1 MKRKLPDKEVIYLES
16 CKSMKQPKSKHFYAL
31 FILFIII
38 VFFGAIYV
46 YSIVTGNIL
55 EDAAVINIRE
65 VAVHDR
71 NTITM
76 FIEYNWKNQQ
86 RIGERLKRN
95 SQKLKTVSQI
105 NEYLGLEAYESTFD
119 KVYLLMEDGSYYTDI
134 TYRKGSEDPD
144 YYPYMDL
151 FADTDSYKVIGYD
164 SLPVMGSDKVVIYGY
179 RLPDNPKDEV
189 LSGIKIGEDQ
199 KEVYAVI
206 GVCKRSSIVDGLV
219 IENYVDESGNTQG
232 YSSVVDEKGEY
243 VVDRKD
249 AASSVSDNLFDIVE
263 RCDRSNLTSSDVQ
276 EKMLAGEEFWFYM
289 EKNGVRELN
298 YCAPLNSSSVNWYF
312 IMSVNDQVVK
322 DQTKLFVLLIIAAM
336 SAAIIVIIIAFV
348 LTIIMQRETQIA
360 HAQEKAQSEFLSN
373 MSHEIRT
380 PLNGIVGLNYLM
392 MNAIDIPEK
401 HLQIKEWLK
410 KSQNTAEYLLA
421 LINDVLDISKLQAGK
436 VEITRAPMFVE
447 TMSESVY
454 SMQYDNIT
462 GRGVEFI
469 KDIHI
474 TVPCIQCDEVHIKQV
489 LMNIVGNAAKFTP
502 AGGSIKFSVNQSMI
516 DENHVMT
523 TFVCEDTGCGM
534 SKEFLNEIFNK
545 FTQDRS
551 SISSSIK
558 GTGLGMAISKLLVNA
573 MGGEIRVESELNKGS
588 TFTVEIPAEI
598 CEIPD
603 YLKINTD
610 DAGKTDD
617 NSGSGAKSTKILVA
631 EDNELNAEILMEI
644 LSQFG
649 FVPVHAQNGQE
660 AVEIFERS
668 KINEFKMILMD
679 VRMPVLDG
687 CEASA
692 RIRKLDREDARTVTI
707 FACTANSFQE
717 DRVKALDSGMDDFLT
732 KPIDVNTLLRKMEK
746 IDREKHNR

>member
-1 MKRKLPDKEVIYLES
+1 MKRS
-16 CKSMKQPKSKHFYAL
+16 KSKHFYAL
-31 FILFIII
+31 FIFFIII
-38 VFFGAIYV
+38 VIFLAIYV

-55 EDAAVINIRE
+55 EDAAVDNIRE

-105 NEYLGLEAYESTFD
+105 NEYLGTEAYESTFD

-151 FADTDSYKVIGYD
+151 FANTDSYKVIGYD

-179 RLPDNPKDEV
+179 KLPDNPKDEA
-189 LSGIKIGEDQ
+189 LSDIRIGEDQ
-199 KEVYAVI
+199 KEVFAVI
-206 GVCKRSSIVDGLV
+206 GVCRRSSIVDGLV

-232 YSSVVDEKGEY
+232 YSSVVDKKGEY

-249 AASSVSDNLFDIVE
+249 AASSVSDNLFDIVK
-263 RCDRSNLTSSDVQ
+263 RSDRSNLTPAEVQ

-298 YCAPLNSSSVNWYF
+298 YCAPLNSSSVDWYF
-312 IMSVNDQVVK
+312 IMSVSDKVVK

-348 LTIIMQRETQIA
+348 LTIIMQRKTQIA
-360 HAQEKAQSEFLSN
+360 YAQEKAQSEFLSN

-392 MNAIDIPEK
+392 MNAIDTPEK

-436 VEITRAPMFVE
+436 VEVTRAPMLVE
-447 TMSESVY
+447 TMLESVC

-462 GRGVEFI
+462 GHGVEFI
-469 KDIHI
+469 KDLHI

-523 TFVCEDTGCGM
+523 TFVCKDTGCGM
-534 SKEFLNEIFNK
+534 SREFLNEIFNK

-551 SISSSIK
+551 STTNSTK

-573 MGGEIRVESELNKGS
+573 MGGEISVESELNKGS

-603 YLKINTD
+603 YLINSD
-610 DAGKTDD
+610 DAEKTAD
-617 NSGSGAKSTKILVA
+617 NSDNGVKSMKILVA

-649 FVPVHAQNGQE
+649 FVSVHAQNGRE

-668 KINEFKMILMD
+668 KINEFKIILMD
-679 VRMPVLDG
+679 MRMPVLDG

-692 RIRKLDREDARTVTI
+692 RIRKLDREDAKTVTI

-717 DRVKALDSGMDDFLT
+717 DRDKALGSGMNDFLT
-732 KPIDVNTLLRKMEK
+732 KPIDINTLIRKMEK
-746 IDREKHNR
+746 IDHEKHNVQ

>member
-1 MKRKLPDKEVIYLES
+1 MKKT
-16 CKSMKQPKSKHFYAL
+16 KSKHFYAL
-31 FILFIII
+31 FICIIIII
-38 VFFGAIYV
+38 VFLGAIWI
-46 YSIVTGNIL
+46 YSIVARNLL
-55 EDAAVINIRE
+55 EDATVNNIRE

-76 FIEYNWKNQQ
+76 FTEYNWKNQQ
-86 RIGERLKRN
+86 RIGERLKRH
-95 SQKLKTVSQI
+95 SQELKTVSQI

-119 KVYLLMEDGSYYTDI
+119 KVYLLMEDGSYYTDV
-134 TYRKGSEDPD
+134 TYREGSEDPD

-151 FADTDSYKVIGYD
+151 FENTDNYKVVGYD

-232 YSSVVDEKGEY
+232 YSSVVDNKGEY

-249 AASSVSDNLFDIVE
+249 AASSVSDNLFNIVK
-263 RCDRSNLTSSDVQ
+263 RCDRSSLTPADVQ
-276 EKMLAGEEFWFYM
+276 EKMNAGEEFWFYM

-298 YCAPLNSSSVNWYF
+298 YCAPLNSSSVDWYF
-312 IMSVNDQVVK
+312 IMSVNDRVVQ
-322 DQTKLFVLLIIAAM
+322 DQIKIFVTLITATM
-336 SAAIIVIIIAFV
+336 STAIIVIISAFV
-348 LTIIMQRETQIA
+348 LTLIMQRKTQIA
-360 HAQEKAQSEFLSN
+360 YAQEKAQSEFLSN

-392 MNAIDIPEK
+392 MNAIDNPEK

-421 LINDVLDISKLQAGK
+421 LINDVLDIAKIQAGK
-436 VEITRAPMFVE
+436 VEISYAPVSVE
-447 TMSESVY
+447 TLSESVY

-462 GRGVEFI
+462 ERGVGFI

-474 TVPCIQCDEVHIKQV
+474 IAPHIQCDEIHIKQV
-489 LMNIVGNAAKFTP
+489 LMNIIGNAAKFTP
-502 AGGSIKFSVNQSMI
+502 AGGTIRFSVKQSMI
-516 DENHVMT
+516 DNRHVMT

-534 SKEFLNEIFNK
+534 SEEFLHEIFNQ
-545 FTQDRS
+545 FTQNRN
-551 SISSSIK
+551 SSSASVK
-558 GTGLGMAISKLLVNA
+558 GTGLGMAISKLLVDA
-573 MGGEIRVESELNKGS
+573 MGGKISVESELDKGS
-588 TFTVEIPAEI
+588 TFTVEIPSEI
-598 CEIPD
+598 CESPD
-603 YLKINTD
+603 RLKMADGAEKTADPSGN
-610 DAGKTDD
+610 DAEP
-617 NSGSGAKSTKILVA
+617 TKILVA

-649 FVPVHAQNGQE
+649 FVPVRAQNGRE
-660 AVEIFERS
+660 AVEIFARS
-668 KINEFKMILMD
+668 KINEFKIILMD

-692 RIRKLDREDARTVTI
+692 GIRELDREDAKTVTI

-717 DRVKALDSGMDDFLT
+717 DRSRALDSGMNDFLT
-732 KPIDVNTLLRKMEK
+732 KPIDINILLRKMEK
-746 IDREKHNR
+746 IDREKSNR

>member
-1 MKRKLPDKEVIYLES
+1 MKR
-16 CKSMKQPKSKHFYAL
+16 SKGKRFYAF
-31 FILFIII
+31 FIFFIIVVI
-38 VFFGAIYV
+38 FLAVYV
-46 YSIVTGNIL
+46 YSVVTGNIL
-55 EDAAVINIRE
+55 EDAAVNNIRE

-95 SQKLKTVSQI
+95 CQDLKTVSQI

-134 TYRKGSEDPD
+134 TYRKDSNTPD

-151 FADTDSYKVIGYD
+151 FADTDNYKVIGYD
-164 SLPVMGSDKVVIYGY
+164 PLPVMGSDKVVIYGY
-179 RLPDNPKDEV
+179 RLLDNPKDEV
-189 LSGIKIGEDQ
+189 LSGIRIGEDQ

-206 GVCKRSSIVDGLV
+206 GVCKRSAIVDGLV
-219 IENYVDESGNTQG
+219 IENYVDDAGNTQG
-232 YSSVVDEKGEY
+232 YSSVVNKNGEY

-249 AASSVSDNLFDIVE
+249 AASSDSDNLFDIMKH
-263 RCDRSNLTSSDVQ
+263 CDSSDLTPSDVQ

-298 YCAPLNSSSVNWYF
+298 YCTPLNSSSVNWYF
-312 IMSVNDQVVK
+312 IMSVNDKVVK
-322 DQTKLFVLLIIAAM
+322 DQTELFVLLIIAAM
-336 SAAIIVIIIAFV
+336 SAAVIVIIIAFV
-348 LTIIMQRETQIA
+348 LTIIMQRKTQIA

-392 MNAIDIPEK
+392 MNAIDMPEK

-436 VEITRAPMFVE
+436 VEVARAPMLVE
-447 TMSESVY
+447 NMSESVC

-462 GRGVEFI
+462 GRGIAFVKEL
-469 KDIHI
+469 HV

-502 AGGSIKFSVNQSMI
+502 AGGTIKFSVTQSMI
-516 DENHVMT
+516 DESHVMT

-534 SKEFLNEIFNK
+534 SKEFLNEIFHK

-551 SISSSIK
+551 STSNSTK

-573 MGGEIRVESELNKGS
+573 MGGEISVESELNKGS
-588 TFTVEIPAEI
+588 TFTVTIPAEI
-598 CEIPD
+598 CEIPS
-603 YLKINTD
+603 YLKMDAEDGENTAD
-610 DAGKTDD
+610 HSNNGDR
-617 NSGSGAKSTKILVA
+617 SMKILVA

-644 LSQFG
+644 LHQFG

-668 KINEFKMILMD
+668 KPGEFQIILMD
-679 VRMPVLDG
+679 MRMPVLDG

-692 RIRKLDREDARTVTI
+692 RIRGLDREDAKTVTI

-732 KPIDVNTLLRKMEK
+732 KPIDINTLLRKMEK
-746 IDREKHNR
+746 IDREKHNVQ

>member
-1 MKRKLPDKEVIYLES
+1 MKRS
-16 CKSMKQPKSKHFYAL
+16 KSSFFYA
-31 FILFIII
+31 FFIII
-38 VFFGAIYV
+38 IAAVIFLAVYV

-55 EDAAVINIRE
+55 EDAAVSNIRE

-95 SQKLKTVSQI
+95 SEKLKTVDQI

-134 TYRKGSEDPD
+134 TYREDSKTPD

-151 FADTDSYKVIGYD
+151 FADTDNYKVIGYD
-164 SLPVMGSDKVVIYGY
+164 PLPVMGSDNVVIYGY
-179 RLPDNPKDEV
+179 KLSGNPKDGI
-189 LSGIKIGEDQ
+189 LSGIRIGEDQ

-206 GVCKRSSIVDGLV
+206 GICERSTIMDGLV
-219 IENYVDESGNTQG
+219 IENYADDAGDPQG
-232 YSSVVDEKGEY
+232 YSSVVNENGEY

-249 AASSVSDNLFDIVE
+249 AASSDPDSLFDMMK
-263 RCDRSNLTSSDVQ
+263 RCDNSDLTSSDVQ
-276 EKMLAGEEFWFYM
+276 EKMRAGEEFWFYM

-298 YCAPLNSSSVNWYF
+298 YCTPLKSSVNWYF
-312 IMSVNDQVVK
+312 IMSVNDKVVK
-322 DQTKLFVLLIIAAM
+322 DQTGLFVLLIIATM
-336 SAAIIVIIIAFV
+336 SAAVIVIITAFV
-348 LTIIMQRETQIA
+348 SAIIMQRKTQIA

-392 MNAIDIPEK
+392 MNAIDSPEK

-436 VEITRAPMFVE
+436 VEVTRAPMLVE
-447 TMSESVY
+447 AMSESVC

-462 GRGVEFI
+462 GRGITFV
-469 KDIHI
+469 KDLHI

-489 LMNIVGNAAKFTP
+489 LMNIVGNAVKFTP
-502 AGGSIKFSVNQSMI
+502 AGGTIRFTVEQRMI
-516 DENHVMT
+516 DEGHVMT

-534 SKEFLNEIFNK
+534 SKEFLNEIFHK

-551 SISSSIK
+551 STSNSTK

-573 MGGEIRVESELNKGS
+573 MGGEIYVDSELGKGS
-588 TFTVEIPAEI
+588 TFTVEVPAEI

-603 YLKINTD
+603 YLKTD
-610 DAGKTDD
+610 TDAAEKPSDT
-617 NSGSGAKSTKILVA
+617 SGNGVGSMKILVA
-631 EDNELNAEILMEI
+631 EDNELNAEILLEI

-668 KINEFKMILMD
+668 KINEFRIILMD
-679 VRMPVLDG
+679 MRMPVLDG
-687 CEASA
+687 CEASS
-692 RIRKLDREDARTVTI
+692 RIRGLDREDAKTVTI

-717 DRVKALDSGMDDFLT
+717 DREKALASGMNDCLP
-732 KPIDVNTLLRKMEK
+732 KPIDINTLLRKMEK
-746 IDREKHNR
+746 IEREKHNVQ

>member
-1 MKRKLPDKEVIYLES
+1 
-16 CKSMKQPKSKHFYAL
+16 MKQLKNKRFYTF

-38 VFFGAIYV
+38 VIFLAVYV
-46 YSIVTGNIL
+46 YSIATRNIL
-55 EDAAVINIRE
+55 EDVAVSNIRE

-95 SQKLKTVSQI
+95 SQNLRTVRQI

-134 TYRKGSEDPD
+134 TYRKDSSDAD

-151 FADTDSYKVIGYD
+151 FENTDSYKVIGYD

-179 RLPDNPKDEV
+179 RLHDNPRDEV
-189 LSGIKIGEDQ
+189 LTGIKIGEEQ

-206 GVCKRSSIVDGLV
+206 GVCKRSTIVDGLV
-219 IENYVDESGNTQG
+219 IENYVDNSGNTQG
-232 YSSVVDEKGEY
+232 YSSVVNRNGEY

-249 AASSVSDNLFDIVE
+249 AASSVSDNLFDIIK
-263 RCDRSNLTSSDVQ
+263 RCDKSDLTSLDVQ
-276 EKMLAGEEFWFYM
+276 EKMSKGEEFWFYM
-289 EKNGVRELN
+289 ENNGVRELN
-298 YCAPLNSSSVNWYF
+298 YCTPLNSDSVNWYF
-312 IMSVNDQVVK
+312 LMSVNNRVLK
-322 DQTKLFVLLIIAAM
+322 DQTELFVLLIIATM
-336 SAAIIVIIIAFV
+336 SVAVIVIIIAFV
-348 LTIIMQRETQIA
+348 LTIIMQRKTQIA

-392 MNAIDIPEK
+392 MNAIDTPEK

-436 VEITRAPMFVE
+436 VEITRAPMLVE

-469 KDIHI
+469 KDFHI
-474 TVPCIQCDEVHIKQV
+474 TIPCIQCDEVHIKQV
-489 LMNIVGNAAKFTP
+489 LMNIVGNAAKFTS
-502 AGGSIKFSVNQSMI
+502 AGGFIKFSAKQSII
-516 DENHVMT
+516 DETHVMT

-534 SKEFLNEIFNK
+534 SKEFMSEIFNK
-545 FTQDRS
+545 FTQDRNS
-551 SISSSIK
+551 TSNSTK

-573 MGGEIRVESELNKGS
+573 MGGEISVESELNKGS
-588 TFTVEIPAEI
+588 IFTVEIPAEI

-603 YLKINTD
+603 YLKADSNYTEKT
-610 DAGKTDD
+610 AGDSD
-617 NSGSGAKSTKILVA
+617 NNEKSMKILVA

-644 LSQFG
+644 LTQFG
-649 FVPVHAQNGQE
+649 FIPVHAQNGKE
-660 AVEIFERS
+660 AVEIFEKS
-668 KINEFKMILMD
+668 QLNEYGIILMD
-679 VRMPVLDG
+679 MRMPVMDG
-687 CEASA
+687 CEASSK
-692 RIRKLDREDARTVTI
+692 IRKLDREDAGTVTI

-717 DRVKALDSGMDDFLT
+717 DRVKALESGMNDFLT
-732 KPIDVNTLLRKMEK
+732 KPIDINTLLRKMEK
-746 IDREKHNR
+746 INHEKHNSQ

>member
-1 MKRKLPDKEVIYLES
+1 MKRS
-16 CKSMKQPKSKHFYAL
+16 KSSFFYA
-31 FILFIII
+31 FFIII
-38 VFFGAIYV
+38 IAAVIFLAVYV

-55 EDAAVINIRE
+55 EDAAVSNIRE

-95 SQKLKTVSQI
+95 SEKLKTVDQI

-134 TYRKGSEDPD
+134 TYREDSKTPD

-151 FADTDSYKVIGYD
+151 FADTDNYKVIGYD
-164 SLPVMGSDKVVIYGY
+164 PLPVMGSDNVVIYGY
-179 RLPDNPKDEV
+179 KLSGNPKDGI
-189 LSGIKIGEDQ
+189 LSGIRIGEDQ

-206 GVCKRSSIVDGLV
+206 GICERSTIMDGLV
-219 IENYVDESGNTQG
+219 IENYADDAGDPQG
-232 YSSVVDEKGEY
+232 YSSVVNENGEY

-249 AASSVSDNLFDIVE
+249 AASSDPDSLFDMMK
-263 RCDRSNLTSSDVQ
+263 RCDNSDLTSSDVQ
-276 EKMLAGEEFWFYM
+276 EKMRAGEEFWFYM

-298 YCAPLNSSSVNWYF
+298 YCTPLKSSVNWYF
-312 IMSVNDQVVK
+312 IMSVNDKVVK
-322 DQTKLFVLLIIAAM
+322 DQTGLFVLLIIATM
-336 SAAIIVIIIAFV
+336 SAAVIVIITAFV
-348 LTIIMQRETQIA
+348 SAIIMQRKTQIA

-392 MNAIDIPEK
+392 MNAIDSPEK

-436 VEITRAPMFVE
+436 VEVTRAPMLVE
-447 TMSESVY
+447 AMSESVC

-462 GRGVEFI
+462 GRGITFV
-469 KDIHI
+469 KDLHI

-489 LMNIVGNAAKFTP
+489 LMNIVGNAVKFTP
-502 AGGSIKFSVNQSMI
+502 AGGTIRFTVEQRML
-516 DENHVMT
+516 DEGHVMT

-534 SKEFLNEIFNK
+534 SKEFLNEIFHK

-551 SISSSIK
+551 STSNSTK

-573 MGGEIRVESELNKGS
+573 MGGEIYVDSELGKGS
-588 TFTVEIPAEI
+588 TFTVEVPAEI

-603 YLKINTD
+603 YLKTD
-610 DAGKTDD
+610 TDAVEKPSDT
-617 NSGSGAKSTKILVA
+617 SGNGVGSMKILVA
-631 EDNELNAEILMEI
+631 EDNELNAEILLEI

-668 KINEFKMILMD
+668 KINEFRIILMD
-679 VRMPVLDG
+679 MRMPVLDG
-687 CEASA
+687 CEASS
-692 RIRKLDREDARTVTI
+692 RIRGLDREDAKTVTI

-717 DRVKALDSGMDDFLT
+717 DREKALASGMNDFLP
-732 KPIDVNTLLRKMEK
+732 KPIDINTLLRKMEK
-746 IDREKHNR
+746 IEREKHNVQ

>member
-1 MKRKLPDKEVIYLES
+1 MKRL
-16 CKSMKQPKSKHFYAL
+16 KSKCFYAL
-31 FILFIII
+31 FIFFIII
-38 VFFGAIYV
+38 VLFSAIYV
-46 YSIVTGNIL
+46 YSVVTGNIL
-55 EDAAVINIRE
+55 EDAAVNNIRE

-86 RIGERLKRN
+86 RIGERLKRH
-95 SQKLKTVSQI
+95 SQELKTVSQI

-134 TYRKGSEDPD
+134 TYRRSSEDPD
-144 YYPYMDL
+144 YYPYTDL
-151 FADTDSYKVIGYD
+151 FSNTDSYKVIGYD

-219 IENYVDESGNTQG
+219 IENYVDESGNIQG

-249 AASSVSDNLFDIVE
+249 AASSVSDNLFDIIE

-312 IMSVNDQVVK
+312 IMSVNDKVVK

-360 HAQEKAQSEFLSN
+360 YAQEKAQSEFLSN

-392 MNAIDIPEK
+392 MNAIDTPEK

-436 VEITRAPMFVE
+436 VEITRAPMLVE
-447 TMSESVY
+447 AMSESVY

-469 KDIHI
+469 KDIRI

-489 LMNIVGNAAKFTP
+489 LMNIAGNAAKFTP
-502 AGGSIKFSVNQSMI
+502 AGGTIRFSVNQSMI

-523 TFVCEDTGCGM
+523 VFVCEDTGCGM

-551 SISSSIK
+551 SISNSTK
-558 GTGLGMAISKLLVNA
+558 GTGLGMAISKLLVDA

-603 YLKINTD
+603 YLKTNPD
-610 DAGKTDD
+610 EAEKPDD
-617 NSGSGAKSTKILVA
+617 NSGSGVKAAKILVA

-644 LSQFG
+644 LSQSG

-660 AVEIFERS
+660 AVDIFERS

-679 VRMPVLDG
+679 MRMPVLDG

-692 RIRKLDREDARTVTI
+692 RIRKLDREDAKTVTI

-717 DRVKALDSGMDDFLT
+717 DRVKALDSGMNDFVT
-732 KPIDVNTLLRKMEK
+732 KPIDINTLLRKMEK
-746 IDREKHNR
+746 IDREKHNIQ

>member
-1 MKRKLPDKEVIYLES
+1 
-16 CKSMKQPKSKHFYAL
+16 MKQLKNKWFYVL
-31 FILFIII
+31 FIFFIII
-38 VFFGAIYV
+38 VFFIAIYV

-55 EDAAVINIRE
+55 EDAAVKNIKE

-95 SQKLKTVSQI
+95 SKQLKTVSQI

-151 FADTDSYKVIGYD
+151 FANTDSYKVIAYD

-179 RLPDNPKDEV
+179 KLQDNPKDEV
-189 LSGIKIGEDQ
+189 LSGIKIGEEQ

-232 YSSVVDEKGEY
+232 YSSVVDKKGEY

-249 AASSVSDNLFDIVE
+249 AASSVSDNLFDIIK
-263 RCDRSNLTSSDVQ
+263 RCDRSNLTPSDVQ
-276 EKMLAGEEFWFYM
+276 KKMLADEEFWFYM

-298 YCAPLNSSSVNWYF
+298 YCAPLNSSSVDWYF
-312 IMSVNDQVVK
+312 IMSVNDKVVK

-336 SAAIIVIIIAFV
+336 SAAIIVIVIAFI
-348 LTIIMQRETQIA
+348 LTIIMQRKTQIA
-360 HAQEKAQSEFLSN
+360 YAQEKAQSEFLSN

-392 MNAIDIPEK
+392 MNAIDTPEK

-436 VEITRAPMFVE
+436 VEVARAPMLVE

-502 AGGSIKFSVNQSMI
+502 SGGTIKFSVNQSLI
-516 DENHVMT
+516 DEKHVMT

-534 SKEFLNEIFNK
+534 SREFQNEIFNK

-551 SISSSIK
+551 SISNSTK

-573 MGGEIRVESELNKGS
+573 MGGEISVESELNKGS

-598 CEIPD
+598 CEVPD
-603 YLKINTD
+603 YLTD
-610 DAGKTDD
+610 DDEKTADH
-617 NSGSGAKSTKILVA
+617 SGNGVKSTKVLVA

-644 LSQFG
+644 LSQSG

-660 AVEIFERS
+660 AVDIFERS
-668 KINEFKMILMD
+668 KVNEFKIILMD
-679 VRMPVLDG
+679 MRMPVLDG

-692 RIRKLDREDARTVTI
+692 RIRELDREDAKTVTI

-717 DRVKALDSGMDDFLT
+717 DRDKALGSGMDDFLT
-732 KPIDVNTLLRKMEK
+732 KPIDINTLLRKMEK
-746 IDREKHNR
+746 IDREKQNVQ

>member
-1 MKRKLPDKEVIYLES
+1 MKRS
-16 CKSMKQPKSKHFYAL
+16 KSKHFYAL
-31 FILFIII
+31 FICFVII
-38 VFFGAIYV
+38 VIFLAIYV
-46 YSIVTGNIL
+46 YSVVTGNIL
-55 EDAAVINIRE
+55 EDAAVDNIRE

-76 FIEYNWKNQQ
+76 FIEYSWKNQQ

-95 SQKLKTVSQI
+95 SQNLQTVSQI
-105 NEYLGLEAYESTFD
+105 NEYLGIEAYESTFD
-119 KVYLLMEDGSYYTDI
+119 KVYLLMEDGSYYTDV
-134 TYRKGSEDPD
+134 TYRKGSEDAD

-179 RLPDNPKDEV
+179 RLQNNPKDEV
-189 LSGIKIGEDQ
+189 LSGIRIGEDQ

-249 AASSVSDNLFDIVE
+249 AATSVSDNLFDIVE

-276 EKMLAGEEFWFYM
+276 EKMHTREEFWFSM

-298 YCAPLNSSSVNWYF
+298 YCAPLNSNSVDWYF
-312 IMSVNDQVVK
+312 IMSVSDKVVK
-322 DQTKLFVLLIIAAM
+322 DQTRLFVLLIIAAM
-336 SAAIIVIIIAFV
+336 SAAILVIIIAFV
-348 LTIIMQRETQIA
+348 ATIIMQRKTQMA

-392 MNAIDIPEK
+392 MNSIDTPEK
-401 HLQIKEWLK
+401 HPQIKEWLK

-436 VEITRAPMFVE
+436 VEVTRAPMLVE
-447 TMSESVY
+447 TMSEAVY

-469 KDIHI
+469 KDIRI
-474 TVPCIQCDEVHIKQV
+474 TAPCIQCDEVHIKQV

-502 AGGSIKFSVNQSMI
+502 AGGTIKFSVNQSMI
-516 DENHVMT
+516 DENRVMT
-523 TFVCEDTGCGM
+523 TFACEDTGCGM
-534 SKEFLNEIFNK
+534 SKEFMNEIFNK

-551 SISSSIK
+551 STSNSTK
-558 GTGLGMAISKLLVNA
+558 GTGLGMAISKLLVDA

-603 YLKINTD
+603 YMKINSE
-610 DAGKTDD
+610 DAEKTAD
-617 NSGSGAKSTKILVA
+617 NSGDGARSTKILVA

-649 FVPVHAQNGQE
+649 FVPVHAENGQE

-668 KINEFKMILMD
+668 EINEFSIILMD
-679 VRMPVLDG
+679 MRMPVMDG

-692 RIRKLDREDARTVTI
+692 RIRELDREDAKTVTI

-717 DRVKALDSGMDDFLT
+717 DRDKALDSGMDDFLT
-732 KPIDVNTLLRKMEK
+732 KPIDINTLLSKMEK
-746 IDREKHNR
+746 IDRK

>member
-1 MKRKLPDKEVIYLES
+1 MKRYLSGMFSES
-16 CKSMKQPKSKHFYAL
+16 CEFMKRLKSNHFYA
-31 FILFIII
+31 FFIII
-38 VFFGAIYV
+38 IAIVIFLAIYV

-55 EDAAVINIRE
+55 EDAAVSNIRE

-95 SQKLKTVSQI
+95 SDKLKTVSQI

-119 KVYLLMEDGSYYTDI
+119 KIYLLMEDGSYYTDI
-134 TYRKGSEDPD
+134 TYRKDSETPD

-151 FADTDSYKVIGYD
+151 FADTDDYKVIGYD
-164 SLPVMGSDKVVIYGY
+164 PLPVMGSDKVVIYGY
-179 RLPDNPKDEV
+179 KLSGNPKGEV

-206 GVCKRSSIVDGLV
+206 CICKRSTIMDGLV
-219 IENYVDESGNTQG
+219 IENYDDDAGNPQG
-232 YSSVVDEKGEY
+232 YSSVVNKNGEY

-249 AASSVSDNLFDIVE
+249 AASSDPDSLFDIIK
-263 RCDRSNLTSSDVQ
+263 RCDSSDLTSSDVQ
-276 EKMLAGEEFWFYM
+276 KKMNAGEEFWFYM

-298 YCAPLNSSSVNWYF
+298 YCTPLTSSSVNWYF
-312 IMSVNDQVVK
+312 IMSVSDKVVK
-322 DQTKLFVLLIIAAM
+322 DQTELFVLLIIATM
-336 SAAIIVIIIAFV
+336 SAAVIVIIIAFV
-348 LTIIMQRETQIA
+348 SAIIMQRKTQIA

-380 PLNGIVGLNYLM
+380 PLNGIIGLNYLI
-392 MNAIDIPEK
+392 MNAIDSPDK

-436 VEITRAPMFVE
+436 VEVTRAPMLVE
-447 TMSESVY
+447 AMSESVC

-462 GRGVEFI
+462 GHGITFV
-469 KDIHI
+469 KDLHI

-489 LMNIVGNAAKFTP
+489 LMNIIGNAVKFTP
-502 AGGSIKFSVNQSMI
+502 AGGTIRFTVNQSMI

-534 SKEFLNEIFNK
+534 SKEFLNEIFHK

-551 SISSSIK
+551 STSNSTK

-573 MGGEIRVESELNKGS
+573 MGGEIHVESELNKGS
-588 TFTVEIPAEI
+588 TFTVEVPAEI

-603 YLKINTD
+603 YLKTHTD
-610 DAGKTDD
+610 AAEKTSD
-617 NSGSGAKSTKILVA
+617 NFNNDVRSMKILVA
-631 EDNELNAEILMEI
+631 EDNELNAEILLEI

-668 KINEFKMILMD
+668 KINEFTIILMD
-679 VRMPVLDG
+679 MRMPVLDG
-687 CEASA
+687 CEASS
-692 RIRKLDREDARTVTI
+692 RIRGLDREDAKTVTI

-717 DRVKALDSGMDDFLT
+717 DREKALASGMNDFLT
-732 KPIDVNTLLRKMEK
+732 KPIDINAMLRKMEK
-746 IDREKHNR
+746 IEHEKHNMQ

>member
-1 MKRKLPDKEVIYLES
+1 MKRL
-16 CKSMKQPKSKHFYAL
+16 KSKCFYAL
-31 FILFIII
+31 FIFFIII
-38 VFFGAIYV
+38 VLFSAIYV
-46 YSIVTGNIL
+46 YSVVTGNIL
-55 EDAAVINIRE
+55 EDAAVNNIRE

-86 RIGERLKRN
+86 RIGERLKRH
-95 SQKLKTVSQI
+95 SQELKTVSQI

-134 TYRKGSEDPD
+134 TYRRGSEDPD
-144 YYPYMDL
+144 YYPYTDL
-151 FADTDSYKVIGYD
+151 FSNTDSYKVIGYD

-179 RLPDNPKDEV
+179 RLPDNPQDKV

-206 GVCKRSSIVDGLV
+206 GVCRRSSIVDGLV

-249 AASSVSDNLFDIVE
+249 AASSVSDNLFDIVK
-263 RCDRSNLTSSDVQ
+263 RCERSNLTPADVQ
-276 EKMLAGEEFWFYM
+276 DKMLAGEEFWFYM

-298 YCAPLNSSSVNWYF
+298 YCAPLNSSSVDWYF

-336 SAAIIVIIIAFV
+336 SAAILVIIIAFV
-348 LTIIMQRETQIA
+348 LTLIMQRKTQIA

-392 MNAIDIPEK
+392 LNAIDTPEK
-401 HLQIKEWLK
+401 HHQIKEWLR

-436 VEITRAPMFVE
+436 VEITRAPMLVE
-447 TMSESVY
+447 AMSESVY

-469 KDIHI
+469 KDIRI

-489 LMNIVGNAAKFTP
+489 LMNIAGNAAKFTP
-502 AGGSIKFSVNQSMI
+502 AGGTIRFSVNQSMI

-523 TFVCEDTGCGM
+523 VFVCEDTGCGM

-551 SISSSIK
+551 SISNSTK
-558 GTGLGMAISKLLVNA
+558 GTGLGMAISKLLVDA

-603 YLKINTD
+603 YLKTNPD
-610 DAGKTDD
+610 EAEKPDD
-617 NSGSGAKSTKILVA
+617 NSGSGVKAAKILVA

-644 LSQFG
+644 LSQSG

-660 AVEIFERS
+660 AVDIFERS

-679 VRMPVLDG
+679 MRMPVLDG

-692 RIRKLDREDARTVTI
+692 RIRKLDREDAKTVTI

-717 DRVKALDSGMDDFLT
+717 DRVKALDSGMNDFVT
-732 KPIDVNTLLRKMEK
+732 KPIDINTLLRKMEK
-746 IDREKHNR
+746 IDREKHNIQ

>member
-1 MKRKLPDKEVIYLES
+1 
-16 CKSMKQPKSKHFYAL
+16 
-31 FILFIII
+31 
-38 VFFGAIYV
+38 
-46 YSIVTGNIL
+46 
-55 EDAAVINIRE
+55 
-65 VAVHDR
+65 
-71 NTITM
+71 
-76 FIEYNWKNQQ
+76 
-86 RIGERLKRN
+86 
-95 SQKLKTVSQI
+95 
-105 NEYLGLEAYESTFD
+105 
-119 KVYLLMEDGSYYTDI
+119 
-134 TYRKGSEDPD
+134 
-144 YYPYMDL
+144 
-151 FADTDSYKVIGYD
+151 
-164 SLPVMGSDKVVIYGY
+164 
-179 RLPDNPKDEV
+179 
-189 LSGIKIGEDQ
+189 
-199 KEVYAVI
+199 
-206 GVCKRSSIVDGLV
+206 
-219 IENYVDESGNTQG
+219 
-232 YSSVVDEKGEY
+232 
-243 VVDRKD
+243 
-249 AASSVSDNLFDIVE
+249 
-263 RCDRSNLTSSDVQ
+263 
-276 EKMLAGEEFWFYM
+276 MLAGEEFWFSM

-298 YCAPLNSSSVNWYF
+298 YCAPLNSSAVDWYF
-312 IMSVNDQVVK
+312 IMSVSDKVVK

-348 LTIIMQRETQIA
+348 LTIIMQKKTQLA
-360 HAQEKAQSEFLSN
+360 YAQEKAQSEFLSN

-392 MNAIDIPEK
+392 MNAIDTPEK

-436 VEITRAPMFVE
+436 VEIARAPMLVE
-447 TMSESVY
+447 EMSESVY

-489 LMNIVGNAAKFTP
+489 LMNIAGNAAKFTP
-502 AGGSIKFSVNQSMI
+502 AGGTIKFSVNQRMI

-523 TFVCEDTGCGM
+523 TFVCKDTGCGM

-551 SISSSIK
+551 SISNSTK

-598 CEIPD
+598 CDIPD
-603 YLKINTD
+603 YLKNHSEKAEKPD
-610 DAGKTDD
+610 DH
-617 NSGSGAKSTKILVA
+617 SGHGAEATKILVA

-668 KINEFKMILMD
+668 EINEFQIILMD
-679 VRMPVLDG
+679 MRMPVLDG
-687 CEASA
+687 CEASS
-692 RIRKLDREDARTVTI
+692 RIRALAREDAKTVAI

-717 DRVKALDSGMDDFLT
+717 DRDKALRSGMNDFLT
-732 KPIDVNTLLRKMEK
+732 KPIDINTLLRKMEE
-746 IDREKHNR
+746 IDREKRNS

>member
-1 MKRKLPDKEVIYLES
+1 MKRS
-16 CKSMKQPKSKHFYAL
+16 KSKHFYAL
-31 FILFIII
+31 FICFVII
-38 VFFGAIYV
+38 VIFLAIYV
-46 YSIVTGNIL
+46 YSVVTGNIL
-55 EDAAVINIRE
+55 EDAAVDNIRE

-76 FIEYNWKNQQ
+76 FIEYSWKNQQ

-95 SQKLKTVSQI
+95 SQNLQTVSQI
-105 NEYLGLEAYESTFD
+105 NEYLGIEAYESTFD
-119 KVYLLMEDGSYYTDI
+119 KVYLLMEDGSYYTDV
-134 TYRKGSEDPD
+134 TYRKGSEDAD

-179 RLPDNPKDEV
+179 RLQNNPKDEV
-189 LSGIKIGEDQ
+189 LSGIRIGEDQ

-249 AASSVSDNLFDIVE
+249 AATSVSDNLFDIVE

-276 EKMLAGEEFWFYM
+276 EKMHTREEFWFSM

-298 YCAPLNSSSVNWYF
+298 YCAPLNSNSVDWYF
-312 IMSVNDQVVK
+312 IMSVSDKVVK
-322 DQTKLFVLLIIAAM
+322 DQTRLFVLLIIAAM
-336 SAAIIVIIIAFV
+336 SAAILVIIIAFV
-348 LTIIMQRETQIA
+348 ATIIMQRKTQMA

-392 MNAIDIPEK
+392 MNSIDTPEK
-401 HLQIKEWLK
+401 HPQIKEWLK

-436 VEITRAPMFVE
+436 VEVTRAPMLVE
-447 TMSESVY
+447 TMSEAVY

-469 KDIHI
+469 KDIRI
-474 TVPCIQCDEVHIKQV
+474 TAPCIQCDEVHIKQV

-502 AGGSIKFSVNQSMI
+502 AGGTIKFSVNQSMI
-516 DENHVMT
+516 DENRVMT
-523 TFVCEDTGCGM
+523 TFACEDTGCGM
-534 SKEFLNEIFNK
+534 SKEFMNEIFNK

-551 SISSSIK
+551 STANSTK
-558 GTGLGMAISKLLVNA
+558 GTGLGMAISKLLVDA

-603 YLKINTD
+603 YMKINSE
-610 DAGKTDD
+610 DAEKTAD
-617 NSGSGAKSTKILVA
+617 NSGDGARSTKILVA

-649 FVPVHAQNGQE
+649 FVPVHAENGQE

-668 KINEFKMILMD
+668 EINEFSIILMD
-679 VRMPVLDG
+679 MRMPVMDG

-692 RIRKLDREDARTVTI
+692 RIRELDREDAKTVTI

-717 DRVKALDSGMDDFLT
+717 DRDKALDSGMDDFLT
-732 KPIDVNTLLRKMEK
+732 KPIDINTLLSKMEK
-746 IDREKHNR
+746 IDRK

>member
-1 MKRKLPDKEVIYLES
+1 MKRS
-16 CKSMKQPKSKHFYAL
+16 KSSFFYA
-31 FILFIII
+31 FFIII
-38 VFFGAIYV
+38 IAAVIFLAVYV

-55 EDAAVINIRE
+55 EDAAVSNIRE

-95 SQKLKTVSQI
+95 SEKLKTVDQI

-134 TYRKGSEDPD
+134 TYREDSETPD

-151 FADTDSYKVIGYD
+151 FADTDNYKVIGYD
-164 SLPVMGSDKVVIYGY
+164 PLPVMGSDNVVIYGY
-179 RLPDNPKDEV
+179 KLSGNPKDGI
-189 LSGIKIGEDQ
+189 LSGIRIGEDQ

-206 GVCKRSSIVDGLV
+206 GICERSTIMDGLV
-219 IENYVDESGNTQG
+219 IENYADDAGDPQG
-232 YSSVVDEKGEY
+232 YSSVVNENGEY

-249 AASSVSDNLFDIVE
+249 AASSDPDSLFDMIK
-263 RCDRSNLTSSDVQ
+263 RCDNSDLTSSDVQ
-276 EKMLAGEEFWFYM
+276 EKMRAGEEFWFYM

-298 YCAPLNSSSVNWYF
+298 YCTPLKSSVNWYF
-312 IMSVNDQVVK
+312 IMSVNDKVVK
-322 DQTKLFVLLIIAAM
+322 DQTGLFVLLIIATM
-336 SAAIIVIIIAFV
+336 SAAVIVIITAFV
-348 LTIIMQRETQIA
+348 SAIIMQRKTQIA

-392 MNAIDIPEK
+392 MNAIDSPEK

-436 VEITRAPMFVE
+436 VEVTRAPMLVE
-447 TMSESVY
+447 AMSESVC

-462 GRGVEFI
+462 GRGITFV
-469 KDIHI
+469 KDLHI

-489 LMNIVGNAAKFTP
+489 LMNIVGNAVKFTP
-502 AGGSIKFSVNQSMI
+502 AGGTIRFTVEQRML
-516 DENHVMT
+516 DEDHVMT

-534 SKEFLNEIFNK
+534 SKEFLNEIFHK

-551 SISSSIK
+551 STSNSTK

-573 MGGEIRVESELNKGS
+573 MGGEIYVDSELGKGS
-588 TFTVEIPAEI
+588 TFTVEVPAEI

-603 YLKINTD
+603 YLKTD
-610 DAGKTDD
+610 TDAAEKPSDT
-617 NSGSGAKSTKILVA
+617 SGNGVGAMKILVA
-631 EDNELNAEILMEI
+631 EDNELNAEILLEI

-668 KINEFKMILMD
+668 KINEFRIILMD
-679 VRMPVLDG
+679 MRMPVLDG
-687 CEASA
+687 CEASS
-692 RIRKLDREDARTVTI
+692 RIRGLDREDAKTVTI

-717 DRVKALDSGMDDFLT
+717 DREKALASGMNDFLP
-732 KPIDVNTLLRKMEK
+732 KPIDINTLLRKMEK
-746 IDREKHNR
+746 IEREKHNVQ

>member
-1 MKRKLPDKEVIYLES
+1 
-16 CKSMKQPKSKHFYAL
+16 MKQSKIKRFYA
-31 FILFIII
+31 FFVFFIII
-38 VFFGAIYV
+38 VIFLAIYV
-46 YSIVTGNIL
+46 CSIVTGNIL
-55 EDAAVINIRE
+55 EDAAVSNIRE

-95 SQKLKTVSQI
+95 SQNLKTVKQI

-119 KVYLLMEDGSYYTDI
+119 KVYLLMEDGSYYTDV
-134 TYRKGSEDPD
+134 TYRKDSNDPD

-151 FADTDSYKVIGYD
+151 FKNTDNYKVIAYD
-164 SLPVMGSDKVVIYGY
+164 SLPIMGSDKVVIYGY
-179 RLPDNPKDEV
+179 KLPNNPKDEV
-189 LSGIKIGEDQ
+189 LSGIRIGEDR

-206 GVCKRSSIVDGLV
+206 GICKRSTIVDGLV
-219 IENYVDESGNTQG
+219 IENYVDNSGNTQG
-232 YSSVVDEKGEY
+232 YSSVVNKSGEY

-249 AASSVSDNLFDIVE
+249 AASSVSDSLFDIIE
-263 RCDRSNLTSSDVQ
+263 RSDESDLKFSDVQ
-276 EKMLAGEEFWFYM
+276 EKMLEGKEFWFYM
-289 EKNGVRELN
+289 KKNGVRELN
-298 YCAPLNSSSVNWYF
+298 YCAPLNSNSINWYF
-312 IMSVNDQVVK
+312 IMSVNYNVIR
-322 DQTKLFVLLIIAAM
+322 DQTELFVLLIVVVM
-336 SAAIIVIIIAFV
+336 SVAIIVIIIAFV
-348 LTIIMQRETQIA
+348 LTIIMQRKTQIA

-392 MNAIDIPEK
+392 MNAIDAPEK

-410 KSQNTAEYLLA
+410 KSQSTAEYLLA

-436 VEITRAPMFVE
+436 VEVTPAPMLVE
-447 TMSESVY
+447 TMLESVY

-462 GRGVEFI
+462 GREVEFI
-469 KDIHI
+469 KDFHI

-502 AGGSIKFSVNQSMI
+502 AGGFIKFSAHQSMI

-523 TFVCEDTGCGM
+523 TFICKDTGCGM
-534 SKEFLNEIFNK
+534 SKEFLSEIFNK

-551 SISSSIK
+551 STSNSTK

-573 MGGEIRVESELNKGS
+573 MGGEISVESELNKGS
-588 TFTVEIPAEI
+588 TFTVEIPSEI

-603 YLKINTD
+603 YLKTSSD
-610 DAGKTDD
+610 YAEKTAD
-617 NSGSGAKSTKILVA
+617 NSNNDVESMKILVA

-644 LSQFG
+644 LSQFD
-649 FVPVHAQNGQE
+649 FIPVHAQNGQE
-660 AVEIFERS
+660 AVEIFEKS
-668 KINEFKMILMD
+668 KINEFKIILMD
-679 VRMPVLDG
+679 MRMPVLDG
-687 CEASA
+687 CEASS
-692 RIRKLDREDARTVTI
+692 RIRKLDREDAKTVTI

-717 DRVKALDSGMDDFLT
+717 DRVKALDSGMNDFLT
-732 KPIDVNTLLRKMEK
+732 KPIDINTLLRKMEK
-746 IDREKHNR
+746 INHEKYNSQ

>member
-1 MKRKLPDKEVIYLES
+1 MKRL
-16 CKSMKQPKSKHFYAL
+16 KSKSFYVL
-31 FILFIII
+31 FIFFIII
-38 VFFGAIYV
+38 VFFSAIYV

-55 EDAAVINIRE
+55 EDAAVNNIRE

-95 SQKLKTVSQI
+95 CQELKTVSQI

-151 FADTDSYKVIGYD
+151 FADTDSYKVITYD

-206 GVCKRSSIVDGLV
+206 GVCRRSSIVDGLV
-219 IENYVDESGNTQG
+219 IENYADESGNTQG

-249 AASSVSDNLFDIVE
+249 AASSVSDNLFDIVK
-263 RCDRSNLTSSDVQ
+263 RCDRSSLTPAEVQ
-276 EKMLAGEEFWFYM
+276 EKMLADEEFWFSM

-298 YCAPLNSSSVNWYF
+298 YCAPLNSSSVDWYF
-312 IMSVNDQVVK
+312 IMSVNDKVVK

-336 SAAIIVIIIAFV
+336 SAAIIVIIVAFI
-348 LTIIMQRETQIA
+348 LTLIMQRKTQIA

-392 MNAIDIPEK
+392 MNAIDTPEK

-436 VEITRAPMFVE
+436 VEITRAPMLVE
-447 TMSESVY
+447 AVSEAVC
-454 SMQYDNIT
+454 SMQYDNIAE
-462 GRGVEFI
+462 RGITFI

-474 TVPCIQCDEVHIKQV
+474 TVPCIRCDEVHIKQV
-489 LMNIVGNAAKFTP
+489 LMNIAGNAAKFTP
-502 AGGSIKFSVNQSMI
+502 AGGTITFSVNQSMI

-534 SKEFLNEIFNK
+534 SKEFLNEIFNQ

-551 SISSSIK
+551 SSSNSTK

-573 MGGEIRVESELNKGS
+573 MGGEISVESELNKGS
-588 TFTVEIPAEI
+588 RFTVEIPAEI

-603 YLKINTD
+603 YLKINANEAEKPD
-610 DAGKTDD
+610 DH
-617 NSGSGAKSTKILVA
+617 SGNGAEATKILVA
-631 EDNELNAEILMEI
+631 EDNELNAEILLEI
-644 LSQFG
+644 LSQSG
-649 FVPVHAQNGQE
+649 FVPVHAPNGQE
-660 AVEIFERS
+660 AVEIFEKS
-668 KINEFKMILMD
+668 KINEFKIILMD
-679 VRMPVLDG
+679 MRMPVLDG
-687 CEASA
+687 CEAAA
-692 RIRKLDREDARTVTI
+692 RIRALDREDAKTVTI

-717 DRVKALDSGMDDFLT
+717 DRVKALGSGMDDFLT
-732 KPIDVNTLLRKMEK
+732 KPIDINTLLRKMEE
-746 IDREKHNR
+746 IDREKRNSQ

>member
-1 MKRKLPDKEVIYLES
+1 MKRS
-16 CKSMKQPKSKHFYAL
+16 KSKHFYAL
-31 FILFIII
+31 FIFFIII
-38 VFFGAIYV
+38 VIFLAIYV

-55 EDAAVINIRE
+55 EDAAVDNIRE

-105 NEYLGLEAYESTFD
+105 NEYLGTEAYESTFD

-151 FADTDSYKVIGYD
+151 FANTDSYKVIGYD

-179 RLPDNPKDEV
+179 KLPDNPKDEA
-189 LSGIKIGEDQ
+189 LSDIRIGEDQ
-199 KEVYAVI
+199 KEVFAVI
-206 GVCKRSSIVDGLV
+206 GVCRRSSIVDGLV

-232 YSSVVDEKGEY
+232 YSSVVDKKGEY

-249 AASSVSDNLFDIVE
+249 AASSVSDNLFDIVK
-263 RCDRSNLTSSDVQ
+263 RSDRSNLTPAEVQ

-298 YCAPLNSSSVNWYF
+298 YCAPLNSSSVDWYF
-312 IMSVNDQVVK
+312 IMSVSDKVVK

-348 LTIIMQRETQIA
+348 LTIIMQRKTQIA
-360 HAQEKAQSEFLSN
+360 YAQEKAQSEFLSN

-392 MNAIDIPEK
+392 MNAIDTPEK

-436 VEITRAPMFVE
+436 VEVTRAPMLVE
-447 TMSESVY
+447 TMLESVC

-462 GRGVEFI
+462 GHGVEFI
-469 KDIHI
+469 KDLHI

-523 TFVCEDTGCGM
+523 TFVCKDTGCGM
-534 SKEFLNEIFNK
+534 SREFLNEIFNK

-551 SISSSIK
+551 STTNSTK

-573 MGGEIRVESELNKGS
+573 MGGEISVESELNKGS

-603 YLKINTD
+603 YLINSD
-610 DAGKTDD
+610 DAEKTAD
-617 NSGSGAKSTKILVA
+617 NSDNGVKSMKILVA

-649 FVPVHAQNGQE
+649 FVSVHAQNGRE

-668 KINEFKMILMD
+668 KINEFKIILMD
-679 VRMPVLDG
+679 MRMPVLDG

-692 RIRKLDREDARTVTI
+692 RIRELDREDAKTVTI

-717 DRVKALDSGMDDFLT
+717 DRDKALGSGMNDFLT
-732 KPIDVNTLLRKMEK
+732 KPIDINTLIRKMEK
-746 IDREKHNR
+746 IDHEKHNVQ

>member
-1 MKRKLPDKEVIYLES
+1 MPGIFLES
-16 CKSMKQPKSKHFYAL
+16 CEFMKLLKSNRFYA
-31 FILFIII
+31 FFIII
-38 VFFGAIYV
+38 IAIVIFLAIYV

-55 EDAAVINIRE
+55 EDAAVSNIRE

-95 SQKLKTVSQI
+95 SDKLKTVGQI

-134 TYRKGSEDPD
+134 TYRKDSETPD

-151 FADTDSYKVIGYD
+151 FADTDDYKVIGYD
-164 SLPVMGSDKVVIYGY
+164 PLPVMGSDKVVIYGY
-179 RLPDNPKDEV
+179 KLSGNPKDEV

-206 GVCKRSSIVDGLV
+206 GICKRSTIMDGLV
-219 IENYVDESGNTQG
+219 IENYADDAGNPQG
-232 YSSVVDEKGEY
+232 YSSVVNRNGEY

-249 AASSVSDNLFDIVE
+249 AASSDPDSLFDIIK
-263 RCDRSNLTSSDVQ
+263 RCSSSDLTASDVQ
-276 EKMLAGEEFWFYM
+276 KKMNAGEEFWFYM

-298 YCAPLNSSSVNWYF
+298 YCTPLKSSSVNWYF
-312 IMSVNDQVVK
+312 IMSVSDKVVK
-322 DQTKLFVLLIIAAM
+322 DQTELFVLLIIATM
-336 SAAIIVIIIAFV
+336 SAAVIVIIIAFV
-348 LTIIMQRETQIA
+348 SAIIMQRKTQIA

-380 PLNGIVGLNYLM
+380 PLNGIIGLNYLM
-392 MNAIDIPEK
+392 MNAIDSPEK

-436 VEITRAPMFVE
+436 VEVARAPMLVE
-447 TMSESVY
+447 AMSESVC

-462 GRGVEFI
+462 GHGI
-469 KDIHI
+469 KFVKDVHI

-489 LMNIVGNAAKFTP
+489 LMNIVGNAVKFTP
-502 AGGSIKFSVNQSMI
+502 AGGTIQFTVDQSMI

-534 SKEFLNEIFNK
+534 SKEFLNEIFHK

-551 SISSSIK
+551 STSNSTK

-573 MGGEIRVESELNKGS
+573 MGGDIRVESELDKGS

-603 YLKINTD
+603 YMKTHTD
-610 DAGKTDD
+610 ESEKTSD
-617 NSGSGAKSTKILVA
+617 NSNNDVRSMKILVA

-644 LSQFG
+644 LSQSG
-649 FVPVHAQNGQE
+649 FDPVHAQNGQE

-668 KINEFKMILMD
+668 KINEFKIILMD
-679 VRMPVLDG
+679 MRMPVLDG
-687 CEASA
+687 CEASS
-692 RIRKLDREDARTVTI
+692 RIRGLVREDAKTVTI

-717 DRVKALDSGMDDFLT
+717 DREKALASGMNDFLT
-732 KPIDVNTLLRKMEK
+732 KPIDINAMLRKMEK
-746 IDREKHNR
+746 IEREKHNVQ